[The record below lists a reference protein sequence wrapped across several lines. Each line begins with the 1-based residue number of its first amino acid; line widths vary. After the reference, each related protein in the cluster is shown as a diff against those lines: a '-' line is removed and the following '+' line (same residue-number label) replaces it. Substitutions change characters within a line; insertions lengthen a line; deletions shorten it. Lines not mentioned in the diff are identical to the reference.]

1 MFKMSETSSTILED
15 LITDLLLDTVSF
27 HSSNTRSLILNK
39 SRETEKKSC
48 GKTRRKVP
56 ER

>member
-15 LITDLLLDTVSF
+15 LITDLLLNTVSF